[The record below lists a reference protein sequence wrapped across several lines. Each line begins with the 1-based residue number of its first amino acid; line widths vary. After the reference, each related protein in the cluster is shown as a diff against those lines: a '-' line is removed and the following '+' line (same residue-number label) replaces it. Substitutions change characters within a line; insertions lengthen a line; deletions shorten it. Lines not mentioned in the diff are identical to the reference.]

1 MKTGDRF
8 KSRQLHIED
17 YLKVIPAEQGRN
29 SGVLDYRKI
38 EGRGDIFTDFWTKN
52 LLELVIR
59 RDNLNKAYL
68 QVKRNKGA
76 GGIDGMDVSQLLPY
90 LREHQDELIQQIR
103 DGPTNP
109 TQSAGLKYPRRRKAK

>member
-38 EGRGDIFTDFWTKN
+38 EGRDDIFTDFWTKN

-68 QVKRNKGA
+68 QVKRNKA
-76 GGIDGMDVSQLLPY
+76 RVELTAWTSASSCLISVNTRTSSFSRSGMVLQ
-90 LREHQDELIQQIR
+90 
-103 DGPTNP
+103 
-109 TQSAGLKYPRRRKAK
+109 TQPSPQG